1 VPTTIWNSFKFK
13 PPPPSTLPL
22 SLNTLPP
29 ELQLEI
35 LDHLHY
41 PAMAKLRCV
50 SRYWANTIKDV
61 SLAKRRPAYRQLLFA
76 DELQQKEEMEEKKR
90 RWQRTTNPLLQ
101 KDITPIIPTM
111 RKGRFVFR
119 CYDCLQFRGAEDFSN
134 GQLGRTR
141 DSPAAS
147 LNAIKRFCIPCG
159 IKHNW
164 PPGRILMDF
173 VFLNKEFKIV
183 AGRVYTICVS
193 CRMLKEFS
201 PLGMWKK
208 LCDSCW
214 EDQVDEGTVR
224 V

>member
-1 VPTTIWNSFKFK
+1 MPVFQLETSEWPSLDAQQPSPSTKPPTTKVPTTIWNSFKFK
-13 PPPPSTLPL
+13 PPPPSALPL

-76 DELQQKEEMEEKKR
+76 DELQQKEEMKEKKR
-90 RWQRTTNPLLQ
+90 RWQRTTNPLLH

-119 CYDCLQFRGAEDFSN
+119 CYYCLQFRGAEDFSN

-159 IKHNW
+159 IKHH
-164 PPGRILMDF
+164 
-173 VFLNKEFKIV
+173 
-183 AGRVYTICVS
+183 
-193 CRMLKEFS
+193 
-201 PLGMWKK
+201 
-208 LCDSCW
+208 
-214 EDQVDEGTVR
+214 
-224 V
+224 